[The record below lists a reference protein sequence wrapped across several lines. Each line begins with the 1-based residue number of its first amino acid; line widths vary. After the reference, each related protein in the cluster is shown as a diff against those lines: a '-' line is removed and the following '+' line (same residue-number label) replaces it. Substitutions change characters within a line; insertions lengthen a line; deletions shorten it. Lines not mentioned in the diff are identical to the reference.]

1 MPSLPLLFSTSI
13 PSHIPISISIVP
25 LSPSSLL
32 PCYLLSS
39 PTPPVF
45 LPSSLPLILPP
56 TILPSLPPSLSPPH
70 SYPPFRRPHPILT
83 RTPGGMAPPPTPI
96 YAFRQKK
103 WTLITTKDLLPGDLI
118 SLAFKKRSNNPQVT
132 PTVVDKT
139 KIKNE
144 KKSGSEEQVS
154 TLT

>member
-1 MPSLPLLFSTSI
+1 MPPALFPLSFPFPPSL
-13 PSHIPISISIVP
+13 
-25 LSPSSLL
+25 PSSLL
-32 PCYLLSS
+32 S
-39 PTPPVF
+39 F
-45 LPSSLPLILPP
+45 L
-56 TILPSLPPSLSPPH
+56 PPH
-70 SYPPFRRPHPILT
+70 SPTLT

-144 KKSGSEEQVS
+144 KKSGTDEQVS
-154 TLT
+154 KLSLHMKMIFYLFSNICSIKYEIVDDYDDYGYIMNVIKTIQHENKIYIG